1 SYTPTA
7 NYTGADTFSYT
18 LNGGATATVT
28 VTVTAIDDA
37 PVAVGDSATVAEDS
51 GPTVI
56 AVLANDTDVDAGPKT
71 ITATTQPAHGTV

>member
-1 SYTPTA
+1 
-7 NYTGADTFSYT
+7 TFSYT
-18 LNGGATATVT
+18 LNGGATAAVA
-28 VTVTAIDDA
+28 VTVTAVDDA